1 MLTKYWRTERARRQL
16 LRSILPRPG
25 ITPRA
30 GETKEEWDHYNLE
43 GWRRDPPVVGLCG
56 ADNSEGVQ

>member
-30 GETKEEWDHYNLE
+30 GETKEEGDPFSNLLNCN
-43 GWRRDPPVVGLCG
+43 DPIWIAASVT
-56 ADNSEGVQ
+56 NNYY